1 MKFNIRD
8 ERQMRAMSGLTSEQF
23 DRLLEAFE
31 ATYERIR
38 QEEYEAGLKSGER
51 SRKPG
56 GGRKGGLPT
65 LRDKLFFVLYYYK
78 SYPTFDVLGAQF
90 NLSRSKAN
98 ENLHRL
104 SAILHQT
111 LAKLGVLP
119 QRAFATPDEMVAAL
133 AAVEVLLIDA
143 TERPHQRPQADK
155 KQRELYS
162 GKKNGTLA
170 RTWSSPP

>member
-8 ERQMRAMSGLTSEQF
+8 ERQMRAMSGMTSEQF

-78 SYPTFDVLGAQF
+78 SYRPSMCWGRSSICLAPRPTRIYIG
-90 NLSRSKAN
+90 
-98 ENLHRL
+98 
-104 SAILHQT
+104 
-111 LAKLGVLP
+111 
-119 QRAFATPDEMVAAL
+119 
-133 AAVEVLLIDA
+133 
-143 TERPHQRPQADK
+143 
-155 KQRELYS
+155 
-162 GKKNGTLA
+162 
-170 RTWSSPP
+170 